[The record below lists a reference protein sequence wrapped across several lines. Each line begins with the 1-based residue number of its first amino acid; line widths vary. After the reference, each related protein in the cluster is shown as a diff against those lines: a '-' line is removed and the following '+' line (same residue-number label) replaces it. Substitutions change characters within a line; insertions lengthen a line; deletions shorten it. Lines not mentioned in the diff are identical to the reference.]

1 MPTHQLPELPE
12 MVQVDQMAQ
21 LTDHHIIGDG
31 MGCLDDVPIKCHIP
45 LLIAGSPTRL
55 EVTGAHPCWRHPDL
69 IGITILFLLQ
79 ALQGGGAIPVMKVLL
94 AGSLLAVAHPARW
107 GGWWPGGIQPKI
119 YPQPMP
125 LRNFEPV
132 VAGQVIK

>member
-1 MPTHQLPELPE
+1 

-21 LTDHHIIGDG
+21 LTDRHIIGDG

-94 AGSLLAVAHPARW
+94 DGSLLAVAHPARW